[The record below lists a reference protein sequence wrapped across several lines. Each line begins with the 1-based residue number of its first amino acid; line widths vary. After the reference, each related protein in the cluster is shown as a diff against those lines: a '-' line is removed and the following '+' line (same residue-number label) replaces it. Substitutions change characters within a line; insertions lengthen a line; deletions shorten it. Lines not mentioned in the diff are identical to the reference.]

1 MLRFQVFNS
10 AAIDALDEILV
21 PCIQLDHLYVIYGLS
36 GSFHSAIFRFHH
48 SFLKCAKHITD
59 EEIKAE
65 GQSEDSDSSKE
76 CISEHVEAET
86 EGSDEGQRHLNDTRD
101 LVTEPVE
108 ALSIDLHKV
117 DDLT

>member
-10 AAIDALDEILV
+10 ASIDALDEILV
-21 PCIQLDHLYVIYGLS
+21 PCIQLDHLYVVYGLCC
-36 GSFHSAIFRFHH
+36 GFHSAIFRFHY

-59 EEIKAE
+59 EEIEAKSK
-65 GQSEDSDSSKE
+65 GEDSYSSKE
-76 CISEHVEAET
+76 CIPEDIEAET
-86 EGSDEGQRHLNDTRD
+86 EGSDEGQRHLDDTRD

-108 ALSIDLHKV
+108 ALSIYLHKV

>member
-1 MLRFQVFNS
+1 MLRLQVFNS
-10 AAIDALDEILV
+10 ASIDALDEILV
-21 PCIQLDHLYVIYGLS
+21 PGIQLDHLNMINGLC
-36 GSFHSAIFRFHH
+36 GGFHSAIFRFHY
-48 SFLKCAKHITD
+48 SFLKCAKYITD
-59 EEIKAE
+59 EEIEAE

-76 CISEHVEAET
+76 CISEYVEAET
-86 EGSDEGQRHLNDTRD
+86 EGSDESQRHLDDTRD